1 MAKKTVLRR
10 SKTRRAASPAPR
22 REDRALR
29 KHLLALLDSSEAH
42 IGIDDAFAGIPP
54 DLRGVRPAGA
64 AHTAWQLL
72 EHLRICQSDILEFSR
87 NPKHVSPA
95 WPDGYWP
102 ATGAPPDDEAWQ
114 KSIAALHADR
124 RAIENLVADPKRDL
138 FARVNH
144 RGAKAKHTLLREAL
158 LIADHN
164 AYHIGQLVLLRRLL
178 GAPPGSSSFAM

>member
-1 MAKKTVLRR
+1 MAKRPVRR
-10 SKTRRAASPAPR
+10 KSKRRRAASTPR
-22 REDRALR
+22 GNDRALR
-29 KHLLALLDSSEAH
+29 KHVLALVDSSEAH
-42 IGIDDAFAGIPP
+42 IGIDEAVSGIPP
-54 DLRGVRPAGA
+54 RLVGVRPAGA

-72 EHLRICQSDILEFSR
+72 EHLRICQWDILEFSR

-102 ATGAPPDDEAWQ
+102 TTDAPPDEEAWQ
-114 KSIAALHADR
+114 MSIAALHADL
-124 RAIENLVADPKRDL
+124 RAMQDLIDDPKLDL

-164 AYHIGQLVLLRRLL
+164 AYHLGQLVLLRRLL
-178 GAPPGSSSFAM
+178 GAPPGSSFAM